1 MARFILFPD
10 RNIISLLAG
19 STLDFITSYFVL
31 LCCCDVFP
39 PFFLFS
45 LLELS
50 SSLILIPMYSISLS
64 LANKIDGNNKRNYD
78 LILSFLVFCLV
89 VFPSSQTCAL
99 FVDCIHRDI
108 VTYYEKTL
116 LHSSDKQQVSFAP
129 KVLLIPAEEITI
141 TKKERRLKEERDA
154 GEKANTSL

>member
-1 MARFILFPD
+1 
-10 RNIISLLAG
+10 
-19 STLDFITSYFVL
+19 
-31 LCCCDVFP
+31 
-39 PFFLFS
+39 
-45 LLELS
+45 
-50 SSLILIPMYSISLS
+50 MYSISLS